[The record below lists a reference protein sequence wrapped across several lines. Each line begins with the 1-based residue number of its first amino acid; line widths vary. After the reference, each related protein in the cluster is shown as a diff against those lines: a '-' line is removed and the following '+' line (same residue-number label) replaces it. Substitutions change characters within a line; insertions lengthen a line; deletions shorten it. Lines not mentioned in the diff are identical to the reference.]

1 MRTSRTTARKPGR
14 AKLPP
19 GIADLAPHA
28 LQAADLLKAL
38 ANHRRLLILCL
49 LADGERSVS
58 EINAL
63 VDLSQSALSQHLA
76 LLREEGL
83 VTTRRDAQSIYYAL
97 TEGPVREII
106 GVLRRTYCGAG

>member
-1 MRTSRTTARKPGR
+1 MRTSRPQARKPSR
-14 AKLPP
+14 AKLPQ

-49 LADGERSVS
+49 LAECERTVS

-83 VTTRRDAQSIYYAL
+83 VSTRRDAQSIYYGLA
-97 TEGPVREII
+97 EGPVREII
-106 GVLRRTYCGAG
+106 GVLRRTYCGAR